1 MVSNI
6 KKRFDCV
13 IRVEVTI
20 PPTHTHIFLEF

>member
-20 PPTHTHIFLEF
+20 PPTHTHLI